1 VSRFSEAQEARLEA
15 RFEAASAAYDAAYE
29 TPGEDAA
36 FAAMER
42 ADKACAAF
50 RDAEQAAWDRA
61 RSAAAL
67 AARAIQPRVIRR
79 VRAVA
84 S

>member
-1 VSRFSEAQEARLEA
+1 MSRFSEAYAARLEA
-15 RFEAASAAYDAAYE
+15 RFEAASAAHDAAYD
-29 TPGEDAA
+29 TPMEDAA

-50 RDAEQAAWDRA
+50 HDAEQAAWDRA
-61 RSAAAL
+61 RLAAAI

-79 VRAVA
+79 VRAG
-84 S
+84 SL